1 MTRTAAVLD
10 HRVVLDGAPCII
22 SELLWLGAEKRLAIM
37 TEQSDGRLQ
46 GYYVAPVPGT
56 ARNYRTLDLVEPA
69 LATKAMKLMR
79 QVW

>member
-1 MTRTAAVLD
+1 
-10 HRVVLDGAPCII
+10 
-22 SELLWLGAEKRLAIM
+22 M
-37 TEQSDGRLQ
+37 TEQADGSLQ
-46 GYYVAPVPGT
+46 GYFVAPVPGT